1 MFRPILKKRGSS
13 FNICSLPQRA
23 VKDDV
28 EPITT
33 EATCASA
40 ITPACLMKSAAEI
53 TNPSA
58 PPVRL
63 LCPRPCRGR
72 VEHLNAPHSPRTASV
87 SHPDSCL
94 CATENS
100 CKGRCGE
107 AFRRGRRC
115 SCDFD
120 CQKFNQCCSDFQTY
134 CDAAGELRMFF
145 PERSA
150 GSVHGFGHNRPE
162 GNS

>member
-1 MFRPILKKRGSS
+1 
-13 FNICSLPQRA
+13 
-23 VKDDV
+23 
-28 EPITT
+28 
-33 EATCASA
+33 
-40 ITPACLMKSAAEI
+40 MKSAAKT

-63 LCPRPCRGR
+63 LCPHPCRDRIG
-72 VEHLNAPHSPRTASV
+72 HLNVPHSHQKASV
-87 SHPDSCL
+87 LHLDLCL

-115 SCDFD
+115 SCDPD

-134 CDAAGELRMFF
+134 CDAAGELGLFF

-150 GSVHGFGHNRPE
+150 GSVHGFRRNQPDAKSRLCACGVVC
-162 GNS
+162 GNLHSDKIVNISCLGNHHRGNQWSPQCYRTSEE